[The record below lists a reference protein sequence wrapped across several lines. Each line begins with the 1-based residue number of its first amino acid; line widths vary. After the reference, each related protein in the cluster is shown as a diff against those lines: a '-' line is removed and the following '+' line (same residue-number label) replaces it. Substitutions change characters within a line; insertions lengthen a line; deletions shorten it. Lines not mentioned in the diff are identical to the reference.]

1 MRARNIDA
9 VAVIEY
15 IQVAVA
21 CPRRLV
27 SSTDFA
33 MWFPMRPAQP
43 RNSRSCVGRV
53 VVECRAWRF
62 LSVVSVFAL
71 TTILNACS
79 GRAAPPPDHLQLALA
94 PAAFAQRIT
103 LQQHVHVE
111 RDGREVDFEAV
122 LDIGPDSLT
131 LVGMAFGQRILTLRY
146 DGTRLV
152 ESRSPMLPR
161 EVLGADVLSDLQ
173 LALWPVN
180 AVRAALPTGY
190 TLRDA
195 SGVRVLSMGDEE
207 IATISYDG
215 SPRWIGRV
223 TVVNKQFAYRLVI
236 QSAAAEP

>member
-1 MRARNIDA
+1 
-9 VAVIEY
+9 
-15 IQVAVA
+15 
-21 CPRRLV
+21 
-27 SSTDFA
+27 
-33 MWFPMRPAQP
+33 MRPAQ
-43 RNSRSCVGRV
+43 RKMFRLCSGRV
-53 VVECRAWRF
+53 VVERRVWRL
-62 LSVVSVFAL
+62 LSVVAVFAL
-71 TTILNACS
+71 TTSLEACG
-79 GRAAPPPDHLQLALA
+79 GRTAPPPDHLQLALA
-94 PAAFAQRIT
+94 PASFAQRIT
-103 LQQHVHVE
+103 LQQRVHVE

-173 LALWPVN
+173 LALWPLD
-180 AVRAALPTGY
+180 AVRAALPSGY

-195 SGVRVLSMGDEE
+195 DAVRVLSMGDEE
-207 IATISYDG
+207 IAIISYDG

-223 TVVNKQFAYRLVI
+223 TVINRQFAYRLVI